1 MIRIERPP
9 APSALLA
16 AAPTATQRLA
26 TELAAG
32 EPLKFERAVYSHPD
46 VKAALV
52 EAQHGKCCF
61 CESKVRHVSSGDVE
75 HFRPKAGL
83 RQDADASLEKPGYYW
98 LAYSWDN
105 LLFACEECNRRE
117 KRNLFPL
124 EDPATRART
133 ADALAGERPV
143 FVDPARDE
151 PADHIEFREDIPV
164 GRTKRGTVTIASL
177 GLRRPSLA
185 ERRLEKLKMLQQL
198 RAAVVPLQKRGKNDL
213 VEEIRETLTNAVRP
227 SAEFSAMAWSL
238 LGPRD
243 R

>member
-1 MIRIERPP
+1 MIRIERPA
-9 APSALLA
+9 APGSLLASAVSAL
-16 AAPTATQRLA
+16 QRVENA
-26 TELAAG
+26 VAAG
-32 EPLKFERAVYSHPD
+32 QSPEFDRTVYAHRD
-46 VKAALV
+46 VKAALI

-61 CESKVRHVSSGDVE
+61 CESKVRHVSPGDVE
-75 HFRPKAGL
+75 HLRPKAGF
-83 RQDADASLEKPGYYW
+83 RQHPHSALEKPGYYW
-98 LAYSWDN
+98 LAYAWDN

-124 EDPATRART
+124 EDPAKRART

-151 PADHIEFREDIPV
+151 PADHIEFREEVPV
-164 GRTKRGTVTIASL
+164 GRTKRGTATIESL

-185 ERRLEKLKMLQQL
+185 ERRLERIKILEQL
-198 RAAVVPLQKRGKNDL
+198 RAAVVPLEAGGEAGL
-213 VEEIRETLTNAVRP
+213 AEEIRHTLSDAIQAP
-227 SAEFSAMAWSL
+227 AEFSAMAWSL